1 MTRVLPHVTN
11 SIQSVKLIYYFSSV
25 RVIVPLYK
33 RLTINRAIG
42 LVEVLVYYRIWQS
55 AIFGVILPFIN
66 TFFISLLLQVRE
78 RLHHIIGRQIR
89 VVGGVINGIIL
100 LNHGIIRPNHGTIRL
115 NYDYPHGPAPIYIL
129 SVSRDFR
136 DAGKKDDCRE

>member
-1 MTRVLPHVTN
+1 
-11 SIQSVKLIYYFSSV
+11 
-25 RVIVPLYK
+25 
-33 RLTINRAIG
+33 LTINRAIG